1 MDEKKKRDIMGRLG
15 KKEQKAFGEKMP
27 PQAVSK
33 PKFIAEHTVASDET
47 LSHIA
52 LKYYGS
58 AIKEKWMVIYEANKD
73 VIGDDPG
80 IIVPGQVLK
89 IPELPK

>member
-1 MDEKKKRDIMGRLG
+1 MAELNKKRFEDRMYDEDLT
-15 KKEQKAFGEKMP
+15 P
-27 PQAVSK
+27 PPAKV
-33 PKFIAEHTVASDET
+33 IAEHTVTGDDT

-58 AIKEKWMVIYEANKD
+58 AAKEKWMIIYEANKA
-73 VIGDDPG
+73 VIGDNPNK
-80 IIVPGQVLK
+80 IRSGQVLK

>member
-1 MDEKKKRDIMGRLG
+1 MPIDKKDQDAARRALEEWRKTSKRP
-15 KKEQKAFGEKMP
+15 QKFM
-27 PQAVSK
+27 
-33 PKFIAEHTVASDET
+33 AEHTVKEDET

-73 VIGDDPG
+73 VIGDNPNVV
-80 IIVPGQVLK
+80 VPGQVLK
-89 IPELPK
+89 IPEL